1 MTPGQTR
8 GSASAPLPDVRLLW
22 RPLVESVECHVAVI
36 DRERRILFLN
46 RCTEGYESVEDV
58 LGRDMLDFV
67 PLHHQ
72 GMVHDQLEQVFSLG
86 RTIRYELT
94 GTDPAGVEACY
105 AVRAAPV
112 AEEGRVVAAVVT
124 AFDTR
129 RLSGIEASLVAERV
143 ALRKLIETQERE
155 RQLVSYE
162 IHDGLAQYLASAL
175 MRLEAC
181 AAALAA
187 PADSALPSP
196 DASKDAGGPSRPR
209 DGRRPTASE
218 RDCEEGLRLL
228 RAALVEAR
236 RLINGLRP
244 PMLDELGIV
253 EAIESLV
260 SDARIEVPEVV
271 FRRPQSLPRL
281 PSDLETTIFRI
292 VQEALTNVRKH
303 ASADRV
309 TVTLEAVDTGP
320 MDGAGLRGASMRDAP
335 EARTRGLRVA
345 VADDGRGFDPAEVS
359 PECFGLEGIRQ
370 RARLCGSEAA
380 IRSPRP
386 IEPDGTQQGT
396 RGGTLVEVVLPLPA
410 QPAASRERPER

>member
-8 GSASAPLPDVRLLW
+8 ASDPAPLPDVRLLW
-22 RPLVESVECHVAVI
+22 KPLVESVECHVVVI
-36 DRERRILFLN
+36 DRERRLLFLN
-46 RCTEGYESVEDV
+46 RCTEGYESVEQV
-58 LGRDMLDFV
+58 LGRDMVDFV
-67 PLHHQ
+67 PRHHQ
-72 GMVHDQLEQVFSLG
+72 AMVRDRLEEVFALG
-86 RTIRYELT
+86 RTVHYELA

-105 AVRAAPV
+105 AVRVAPV
-112 AEEGRVVAAVVT
+112 VDDGRVVAAVAT

-129 RLSGIEASLVAERV
+129 RLSGIEASLVAERA

-175 MRLEAC
+175 MRLESC
-181 AAALAA
+181 AAALTA
-187 PADSALPSP
+187 PAGTHTDAAGNPKVSGVPSQP
-196 DASKDAGGPSRPR
+196 TGA
-209 DGRRPTASE
+209 RRPTASE

-271 FRRPQSLPRL
+271 FHSPHSLPRL

-303 ASADRV
+303 ASAGRV
-309 TVTLEAVDTGP
+309 TVTLETVDAGP
-320 MDGAGLRGASMRDAP
+320 MEGAGRSGPPMTDSPGARP
-335 EARTRGLRVA
+335 GGLRVA

-359 PECFGLEGIRQ
+359 PACFGLEGIRQ
-370 RARLCGSEAA
+370 RARLFGSEAT
-380 IRSPRP
+380 ITSPQP
-386 IEPDGTQQGT
+386 IGADGPATAR
-396 RGGTLVEVVLPLPA
+396 RGGTLVEVVLPLP
-410 QPAASRERPER
+410 PHPVTTKERSEP